1 MAQDHAQGSNSFL
14 DIIKVFGLLGVTS
27 FGGPIAHI
35 GFFRT
40 EFVERRRWL
49 SDEQFAHLLAICQF
63 LPGPSSSQ
71 LGFSI
76 GLLRGGW
83 LGGLAAFIGFTL
95 PSAIVLVLFALGLPL
110 LSGGWT
116 EAALQG
122 LKIVAFVV
130 VADGVIGMSRKLC
143 PDAFRQTLAIGAAA
157 LLLLTGIIYMQ
168 LMVIGLGALLGAG
181 FCKEKSQAPDVLGT
195 AITTRFGIISL
206 ILFFLLL
213 LGLPVLALLQVDLLQ
228 IAHVFYQAGSLVF
241 GGGHVVLPW
250 LEASLIETGVVSED
264 AFLAGYGL
272 SQAIPGPLFTF
283 AAYIGV
289 LWPSELSWL
298 VTATVAL
305 IFIFLPGFLLV
316 CGVLP
321 FWQNIAAKPSVANAM
336 AGVNAAVVGILGAAL
351 FQPIFIVAILTPA
364 DMAIAL
370 VAFWLVSIRKLS
382 VLYAVVWCVV
392 LSMMRYSFL

>member
-1 MAQDHAQGSNSFL
+1 MNKEQAESSNRFF
-14 DIIKVFGLLGVTS
+14 DIVKVFSLLGVTS

-40 EFVERRRWL
+40 EFVERRKWL
-49 SDEQFAHLLAICQF
+49 SDGQFAHLLAICQF
-63 LPGPSSSQ
+63 LPGPASSQ

-83 LGGLAAFIGFTL
+83 LGGLAAFVGFTL
-95 PSAIVLVLFALGLPL
+95 PSAIILVLFALGLPL
-110 LSGGWT
+110 LSGGWA

-143 PDAFRQTLAIGAAA
+143 PDVFRQTLSIGAAA
-157 LLLLTGIIYMQ
+157 VLLLTGVIYMQ
-168 LMVIGLGALLGAG
+168 LIVIVLGAVLGAA
-181 FCKEKSQAPDVLGT
+181 FCNETAQASSVRVKGM
-195 AITTRFGIISL
+195 TTRIGRISL
-206 ILFFLLL
+206 LLFFLLL
-213 LGLPVLALLQVDLLQ
+213 IALPTVTFLQNDLLQ

-250 LEASLIETGVVSED
+250 LEASVVETGAVAED
-264 AFLAGYGL
+264 AFIAGYGL

-283 AAYIGV
+283 AAYLGA
-289 LWPSELSWL
+289 LWPSEWPVLI
-298 VTATVAL
+298 TAFVAL
-305 IFIFLPGFLLV
+305 IFIFLPGFLLI

-321 FWQNIAAKPSVANAM
+321 FWQHLASKPVAVNAM
-336 AGVNAAVVGILGAAL
+336 AGVNAAVVGVLGAAL
-351 FQPIFIVAILTPA
+351 FQPIFIVAILTPV

-370 VAFWLVSIRKLS
+370 VAFWLVSIKKLS
-382 VLYAVVWCVV
+382 VLYAVAWCVV
-392 LSMMRYSFL
+392 ASSIRYGFL